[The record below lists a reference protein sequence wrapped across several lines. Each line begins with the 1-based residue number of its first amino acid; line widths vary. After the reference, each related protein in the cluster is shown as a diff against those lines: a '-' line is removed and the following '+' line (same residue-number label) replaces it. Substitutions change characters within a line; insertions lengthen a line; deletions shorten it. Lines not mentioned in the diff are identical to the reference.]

1 MDYHILF
8 KITPDAPDR
17 TKKSNATKFQIFQ
30 LAIRELSR
38 MHCLNLFQF
47 GGDVSEGHVDCDLN
61 AQHISSVIETNFK
74 APVESKISVGYLN
87 RENFESQFK
96 NRPLHDFPLK
106 FATWGAFLGADLL
119 ALFKVAGLGGPRAKM
134 PCPLT
139 PITWDRLGDVFW
151 FPVEDKNKECKITQ
165 VYLHLFETVL
175 GPGGASR
182 LEARYANRSNL
193 LHNRCEFYSDS
204 DFVTFN
210 EQILRWRDEFIENI
224 NKTKKP
230 STLGKRFPK
239 KRRKIATSLW

>member
-1 MDYHILF
+1 
-8 KITPDAPDR
+8 
-17 TKKSNATKFQIFQ
+17 
-30 LAIRELSR
+30 
-38 MHCLNLFQF
+38 
-47 GGDVSEGHVDCDLN
+47 
-61 AQHISSVIETNFK
+61 
-74 APVESKISVGYLN
+74 
-87 RENFESQFK
+87 
-96 NRPLHDFPLK
+96 
-106 FATWGAFLGADLL
+106 
-119 ALFKVAGLGGPRAKM
+119 M

-175 GPGGASR
+175 GPGGATR

-210 EQILRWRDEFIENI
+210 EQILRWQDEFLENI